1 MSEYPLSQ
9 PGYGLSREIVDG
21 YARYVTK
28 DPLGDPLME
37 GPQVCLLYESERE
50 RDELSARLRE
60 AKLDELPWEYVEV
73 RPTRRPQP
81 RPAAMRRSY
90 WRLSD
95 NLTARSV
102 GARAVFSSHW
112 AIISAVILSPFP
124 FVLMW
129 LLARGLN
136 SPKVAVAS

>member
-1 MSEYPLSQ
+1 MSKYPLSRS
-9 PGYGLSREIVDG
+9 GYGLPRETVDG

-28 DPLGDPLME
+28 DPPGEPLME

-73 RPTRRPQP
+73 RPARRPQP

-90 WRLSD
+90 SRISD
-95 NLTARSV
+95 GLAAGSV
-102 GARAVFSSHW
+102 TARAVLSSHW
-112 AIISAVILSPFP
+112 TIVSAVILSPFP

-129 LLARGLN
+129 LLTRGLN
-136 SPKVAVAS
+136 SPKVVVAS